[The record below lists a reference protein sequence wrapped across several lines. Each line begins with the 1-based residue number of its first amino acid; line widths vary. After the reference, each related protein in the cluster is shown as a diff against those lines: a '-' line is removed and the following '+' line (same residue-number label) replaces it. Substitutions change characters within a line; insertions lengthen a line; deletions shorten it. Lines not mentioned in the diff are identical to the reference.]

1 MNRLASTSQR
11 AYRLTPKGCAG
22 GAIVSA
28 VRIAAGG
35 CSKIVLLPYAE
46 NLRYYITPWGGTALT
61 VESLDFEVEPL
72 GPLVSF
78 ATKARARLIMKRKKI
93 LRFPH
98 FRIFAAGPKSA
109 REIFSLTANR
119 MMKTGAALDGPI
131 IEKYPELLTG
141 WKEEPPRSA
150 AERRIASG
158 SSPCAIVVHIYY
170 EDTWAEIATILRRLH
185 HDFDLIVTTVP
196 GREALVEDIRGA
208 FPQAEI
214 HVGENRGRDVR
225 PFLALL
231 EQGRLDR
238 YRYICKIHGKKSHD
252 GGRLAVLG
260 AVWRRR
266 MLFDLLAAPDVVATI
281 LDRFDREP
289 DVGMIGPRAYRYPG
303 PLTRKNR
310 SWGKNR
316 SRILEIA
323 ARMGVSAERFR
334 LDLFFGTMFW
344 VRPEALRPLREL
356 RLAETFPDES
366 GKVDGALEHAVEH
379 LFSAA
384 AVAAGYRI
392 EAIDGFDAGD
402 VETCQT
408 DLQRQGLATY

>member
-1 MNRLASTSQR
+1 
-11 AYRLTPKGCAG
+11 
-22 GAIVSA
+22 
-28 VRIAAGG
+28 VRIVARGRSA
-35 CSKIVLLPYAE
+35 IVLLPYAE
-46 NLRYYITPWGGTALT
+46 DLRYYIAPWGGAALT

-72 GPLVSF
+72 GPLVSS

-93 LRFPH
+93 LRFPD

-109 REIFSLTANR
+109 RKIFSATANR

-131 IEKYPELLTG
+131 IEKYPELLIG
-141 WKEEPPRSA
+141 WKEEPPRA
-150 AERRIASG
+150 AGERRIPSG

-170 EDTWAEIATILRRLH
+170 EDTWAEIATILRRLD

-196 GREALVEDIRGA
+196 GREALVEDIRSA

-231 EQGRLDR
+231 EQGRFDR

-252 GGRLAVLG
+252 GGRLAVVS

-303 PLTRKNR
+303 PLTSREDGWAWGENR
-310 SWGKNR
+310 PR
-316 SRILEIA
+316 ALEIA

-356 RLAETFPDES
+356 RLADTFPVES
-366 GKVDGALEHAVEH
+366 GKIDGALEHAVER

-392 EAIDGFDAGD
+392 EGIDGFDAAR
-402 VETCQT
+402 VEPCQE
-408 DLQRQGLATY
+408 AK